1 MDEPINV
8 PPIPPRTKPPPFFQ
22 PTDWQAFGLTAL
34 AIFIVYW
41 FSLAPEIGLA
51 DSGMYA
57 TGAFY
62 PGPTTQPS
70 HPIWTVFGWIF
81 TQLLPFSNVAWRL
94 GVASAFVGALTCG
107 LIALLVSRVG
117 LVYLEG
123 LSALPKLSLRDQ
135 RTLRITCGIV
145 AGLGF
150 GFDVSFWPKVAV
162 VDPWPFSVFLF
173 TATLCLLTRWFF
185 RPEQRFSLCLAAGTT
200 AMVLVESE
208 VPLAALLGL
217 VLLFVLGH
225 RPMARDVMFAISLL
239 TQALFAMRHSSPMVA
254 SVPYGEEIFFIT
266 AILTAITGIVLAVR
280 TRKFLTEWKTLL
292 LCAATFII
300 TLCSNLLLPVF
311 SMTNPPM
318 NSGYQRTIEGFFH
331 PLSRGEYGSG
341 IGDINFNC
349 LGILNESC
357 MYLKLTAENWGVF
370 YLLVAAVPLLVLW
383 KLPAKLRWWIIGLF
397 GSWLFTLLIMLGVLP
412 TRYYDDDYFSKSAPY
427 FAITHLPLA
436 LLSGVGLALITA
448 CVACYSVSK
457 PKPLPT
463 A

>member
-1 MDEPINV
+1 
-8 PPIPPRTKPPPFFQ
+8 
-22 PTDWQAFGLTAL
+22 
-34 AIFIVYW
+34 
-41 FSLAPEIGLA
+41 
-51 DSGMYA
+51 
-57 TGAFY
+57 
-62 PGPTTQPS
+62 
-70 HPIWTVFGWIF
+70 
-81 TQLLPFSNVAWRL
+81 
-94 GVASAFVGALTCG
+94 
-107 LIALLVSRVG
+107 
-117 LVYLEG
+117 
-123 LSALPKLSLRDQ
+123 
-135 RTLRITCGIV
+135 
-145 AGLGF
+145 
-150 GFDVSFWPKVAV
+150 
-162 VDPWPFSVFLF
+162 
-173 TATLCLLTRWFF
+173 
-185 RPEQRFSLCLAAGTT
+185 
-200 AMVLVESE
+200 
-208 VPLAALLGL
+208 
-217 VLLFVLGH
+217 
-225 RPMARDVMFAISLL
+225 
-239 TQALFAMRHSSPMVA
+239 
-254 SVPYGEEIFFIT
+254 
-266 AILTAITGIVLAVR
+266 
-280 TRKFLTEWKTLL
+280 
-292 LCAATFII
+292 
-300 TLCSNLLLPVF
+300 
-311 SMTNPPM
+311 M